1 MLLFRQEPFKHNSRG
16 KKGNVLPSA
25 SQGANAMNTRNT
37 HEGTHNTDEI
47 FPPVEDAPIPDGH
60 ATRFIDVHIYD
71 VAPEEDELPTVE
83 SQLEAEPAALYED
96 EQEPPEPTHAP
107 RRHIAFLPLIGVA
120 VCILLVGM
128 LSVVFLLPLL
138 TPPEATIT
146 IVPIN
151 KQITTTSTLTVIT
164 GQATNAEQIAGRAL
178 SAVTMSQQQT
188 VPTTGK
194 AHQDGRA
201 AHGFITFYNAAT
213 YSQVIPAGTMVTGAD
228 GVQIVTEQ
236 DALIAAASYPTFG
249 QTTVAAYAIVTGP
262 AGNITGGDIYGPC
275 CRLNVSAVNGPF
287 SGGTLARDYQTVTA
301 QDIRTVGNSLKT
313 SVNQSVQ
320 AALQTQVHADETLIT
335 PLLCQQSVK
344 PDHQPGE
351 EATQVHITV
360 SETCTGMTYP
370 TQAYQNRITQLI
382 NQHAGDGYLPIGQV
396 QSTITQAVSQDHHRT
411 QLHVT
416 IAQDYAYQVSQQQ
429 QQNMKALIAGKSKA
443 QATNVIL
450 HIPGIQSVSVSSA
463 TIPTDTQHIRVIVV
477 YVG

>member
-1 MLLFRQEPFKHNSRG
+1 MTIRK
-16 KKGNVLPSA
+16 
-25 SQGANAMNTRNT
+25 T

-47 FPPVEDAPIPDGH
+47 FSPAQDAPIPDGH

-71 VAPEEDELPTVE
+71 VAPEQDELRTVE
-83 SQLEAEPAALYED
+83 SQLEAEPAAPDKD
-96 EQEPPEPTHAP
+96 EQEPSEPVQPP
-107 RRHIAFLPLIGVA
+107 RRPLAVLPFVAVA
-120 VCILLVGM
+120 VCIVLVGV

-146 IVPIN
+146 LVPIS
-151 KQITTTSTLTVIT
+151 KQITTTSTLTVVT
-164 GQATNAEQIAGRAL
+164 GQTPTAEQLAGRTL
-178 SAVTMSQQQT
+178 PAVTMSQQQT

-194 AHQDGRA
+194 AHQDARA

-249 QTTVAAYAIVTGP
+249 QTTAAAYAIVTGP
-262 AGNITGGDIYGPC
+262 AGNIAGGDIYGPC

-287 SGGTLARDYQTVTA
+287 SGGTLARDYQTVTP

-313 SVNQSVQ
+313 SLNQSVQ
-320 AALQTQVHADETLIT
+320 VALQTQVHADETLIT
-335 PLLCQQSVK
+335 PLLCQESVK

-360 SETCTGMTYP
+360 SETCTGMTYT
-370 TQAYQNRITQLI
+370 TQAYQNQITQLI
-382 NQHAGDGYLPIGQV
+382 TQHAGDGYLPLGQV

-416 IAQDYAYQVSQQQ
+416 MAQNYAYQVSQQQ
-429 QQNMKALIAGKSKA
+429 QQNIKALIAGKSKA
-443 QATNVIL
+443 QATNAVL
-450 HIPGIQSVSVSSA
+450 HIPGVQSVSVSGA
-463 TIPTDTQHIRVIVV
+463 TIPTDIQRIRVIVV